1 MIKFKKLPDDIKE
14 RIERLRDFLSRHPE
28 IIFAYLFGGLTK
40 ERPSPLSD
48 VDIAIYVKNPRRFDY
63 LRFYSEI
70 TDFLGTEEVD
80 LVVLNSAPITL
91 SGRILQSKK
100 KLIDKEPFLR
110 HKFESLTIRKFLD
123 FQYREKQIFKE
134 RFKIG

>member
-1 MIKFKKLPDDIKE
+1 MIRFKKLPDDIKE
-14 RIERLRDFLSRHPE
+14 RIERLRDFLFGHPE
-28 IIFAYLFGGLTK
+28 IIFAYFFGGLAK
-40 ERPSPLSD
+40 EGHSPLSD

-100 KLIDKEPFLR
+100 ILIDKEPFLR
-110 HKFESLTIRKFLD
+110 HKFESLVIRKFLD

-134 RFKIG
+134 RFRID